1 MTLAKG
7 RRRLGPSS
15 PQLCSRSM
23 DQARVS
29 GAERS
34 RGGAG
39 AGVAAGELGA
49 GSEVRG

>member
-1 MTLAKG
+1 MTLVKG
-7 RRRLGPSS
+7 RGPSS

-23 DQARVS
+23 GQRRVG

-34 RGGAG
+34 RGEEGG
-39 AGVAAGELGA
+39 GVAAGGLGA